1 MTVRSMSPA
10 DAKARL
16 GASDFLLLDV
26 REPGELRLAKV
37 DGATHIPMRA
47 VAARAHELDRTK
59 EIAVLCHH
67 GGRSEMVAQFLA
79 RAGFPRVANVD
90 GGIDAWS
97 ATVDPAVPRY

>member
-1 MTVRSMSPA
+1 MSPA

-16 GASDFLLLDV
+16 GAADFVLLDV

-37 DGATHIPMRA
+37 EGAVHIPFRA
-47 VAARAHELDRTK
+47 VASRVGELDRTK
-59 EIAVLCHH
+59 EVAVICHH

-79 RAGFPRVANVD
+79 RSGFARVANVD

-97 ATVDPAVPRY
+97 LTVDAKVPRY